1 MSSGQIRCFVAVEI
15 PTAVKHQLAKI
26 QERNQLPELFWV
38 KPENIHLTIKF
49 LGDIWQSDQPKIE
62 KSLTEIANQYRSFMI
77 KIGSLGAF
85 PNFFQPKV
93 IWAGIEKNRDTIVA
107 LAYQINKALV
117 TIGYP
122 IEKRPFIP
130 HVTLARVRPPTVNM
144 QKFSSHQ
151 FHEIPPVSVKQIS
164 LMQSRLFPSGPVVYN
179 RLSLFSFN
187 SA

>member
-1 MSSGQIRCFVAVEI
+1 MRSGKIRCFIAVEV

-26 QERNQLPELFWV
+26 QERNQLSELAWV

-49 LGDIWQSDQPKIE
+49 LGDICQADQPKIE
-62 KSLTEIANQYRSFMI
+62 KSLTEIANQHQSFMI

-107 LAYQINKALV
+107 LAYQINKALG

-130 HVTLARVRPPTVNM
+130 HVTLARVRPPVNM
-144 QKFSSHQ
+144 KKISSHQ
-151 FHEIPPVSVKQIS
+151 FHEIPLVSVKQIS
-164 LMQSRLFPSGPVVYN
+164 LMQSRLLPSGPVYD